1 LEFLMIE
8 FHDVSFGYDDQE
20 TIVESADLRILPG
33 LTLLVGPNGCGKSTL
48 LKLAAGVEIPDKGRI
63 TVDGFDLWED
73 EVAARRKLAYLPE
86 QADLTPYASVKDIVR
101 LVCRLR
107 GEPAG
112 SGREALRF
120 FGLEEVSAR
129 TVREL
134 SLGQRR
140 RAIFATVLIGQPT
153 HVLLD
158 EPLEGMDRKISGDI
172 LAWIR
177 RRVES
182 GTSMVVV
189 SHSLE
194 PFLDLASRA
203 VTVKQGRVLTS
214 DSLSES
220 PDEKL
225 VTLDRMAKG

>member
-1 LEFLMIE
+1 MIE
-8 FHDVSFGYDDQE
+8 FHAVSFGYDDQE
-20 TIVESADLRILPG
+20 TILESADFRILPG

-63 TVDGFDLWED
+63 TVDGFDLWKD
-73 EVAARRKLAYLPE
+73 EIAARRKLAYLPE
-86 QADLTPYASVKDIVR
+86 QADLTPYASVKDIVH

-107 GEPAG
+107 GEPKE
-112 SGREALRF
+112 SGMEALRF

-140 RAIFATVLIGQPT
+140 RAVFAAVLIGRQT

-158 EPLEGMDRKISGDI
+158 EPLEGMDRKISGNI

-182 GTSMVVV
+182 GTSVVVV

-194 PFLDLASRA
+194 PFLDLASQA
-203 VTVKQGRVLTS
+203 ITAI
-214 DSLSES
+214 LSQAAAISQAAAAEFARPGAAS
-220 PDEKL
+220 
-225 VTLDRMAKG
+225 

>member
-1 LEFLMIE
+1 MIE
-8 FHDVSFGYDDQE
+8 FHAVSFGYDDQE
-20 TIVESADLRILPG
+20 TILESVDFRILPG

-48 LKLAAGVEIPDKGRI
+48 LKLAAGVEIPDKGQI
-63 TVDGFDLWED
+63 TVDGFDLWKD

-86 QADLTPYASVKDIVR
+86 QADLTPYASLKDIVR

-107 GEPAG
+107 GEPAE
-112 SGREALRF
+112 SGMEALRF
-120 FGLEEVSAR
+120 FSLQEVSAR

-140 RAIFATVLIGQPT
+140 RAVFAAALIGRQT

-158 EPLEGMDRKISGDI
+158 EPLEGMDRKISGSI

-177 RRVES
+177 QRVES
-182 GTSMVVV
+182 GTSVVVV
-189 SHSLE
+189 SHALE

-203 VTVKQGRVLTS
+203 ITVKQSRLLTF
-214 DSLSES
+214 DALPES

-225 VTLDRMAKG
+225 TTLDLIAKG